1 MKANCEKSRDACNA
15 DGSTENSI
23 QEKTITAAVN
33 RQAENR
39 GRNGDERG
47 IPRLPHKLR
56 LYQYLYDNISIPI
69 KLGFR
74 ASQLT
79 PDDAQYFYAVV
90 QLAESAHGIKYG
102 IKVESDWVKRKTG
115 LNKSR
120 QIKARHSLIKKG
132 LLTDMGHERIRN
144 GKDSVYI
151 GVCLYPRGDV

>member
-74 ASQLT
+74 TSQLSQ
-79 PDDAQYFYAVV
+79 DEAQYYYAVV
-90 QLAESAHGIKYG
+90 QCAVSSHGIKYG
-102 IKVESDWVKRKTG
+102 VMVKANLIERKTG

-132 LLTDMGHERIRN
+132 LLSDMGHERIRN
-144 GKDSVYI
+144 EKDSVYI